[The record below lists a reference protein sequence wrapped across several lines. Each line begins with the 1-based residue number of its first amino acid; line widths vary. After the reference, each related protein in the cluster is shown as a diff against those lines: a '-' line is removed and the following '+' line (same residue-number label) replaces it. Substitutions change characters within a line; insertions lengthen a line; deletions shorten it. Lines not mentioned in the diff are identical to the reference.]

1 MIRNSKTWQRFR
13 DWYGAR
19 TRREQVLFALALVAL
34 PALLWSV
41 LIDPAMRATGDALRA
56 QIDEH
61 ETRLEELRAEREA
74 LVARAESDPN
84 AELRAT
90 ISERE
95 QELEALETSVAKQVR
110 GFVGPREMVQV
121 LRRLIAADQQL
132 RLENLE
138 TAAPEPVFEEEGLRV
153 YRHGVSVR
161 FTGHYAATREY
172 LERLEERSRDL
183 GWDRIDYE
191 VGTHPA
197 ATIHLRVHTLS
208 LEEPTLGL

>member
-1 MIRNSKTWQRFR
+1 MRNSRAWQGFR
-13 DWYGAR
+13 EWYQAR
-19 TRREQVLFALALVAL
+19 TRREQVLFALALLAL

-41 LIDPAMRATGDALRA
+41 FIDPAMRATGDSLRA
-56 QIDEH
+56 QIDER
-61 ETRLEELRAEREA
+61 ETQLEELRAEREA

-90 ISERE
+90 IRERE
-95 QELEALETSVAKQVR
+95 QQLEALEEAVAEEVR

-121 LRRLIAADQQL
+121 LRRLIAADQEL

-138 TAAPEPVFEEEGLRV
+138 TEDPEPVFEEEGLRV

-161 FTGHYAATREY
+161 FTGRYAATREY

-183 GWDRIDYE
+183 GWDSVDYE
-191 VGTHPA
+191 VSTHPA
-197 ATIHLRVHTLS
+197 AVIHLRVHTLS
-208 LEEPTLGL
+208 LEEPTVGL